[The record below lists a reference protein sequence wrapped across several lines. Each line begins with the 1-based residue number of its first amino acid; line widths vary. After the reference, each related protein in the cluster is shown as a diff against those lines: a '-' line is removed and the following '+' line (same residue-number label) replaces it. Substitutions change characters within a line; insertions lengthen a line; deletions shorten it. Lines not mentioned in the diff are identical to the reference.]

1 MNDKVGFWIYI
12 IYIYVLIAIKL
23 FFLVTLIIIKLNKNA
38 SDKIVTLNAISKNM
52 FVGMLAI
59 LMVYLFHPRNNVEQV
74 IVHGETKLLLF
85 LFGVISLLELPWNYV
100 YDKFIGKTN
109 IGLSSNQFSLIL
121 GSIITAIVTGLIFLI
136 KKIEINISIHNEYNC
151 YEY

>member
-1 MNDKVGFWIYI
+1 MNENVGFWIYI

-59 LMVYLFHPRNNVEQV
+59 LMVYLFHPRNNVERV
-74 IVHGETKLLLF
+74 IIHGETKLLLF

-109 IGLSSNQFSLIL
+109 IGLTSNQFSLIL

-136 KKIEINISIHNEYNC
+136 R
-151 YEY
+151 

>member
-1 MNDKVGFWIYI
+1 MNDNVGFWIYI

-74 IVHGETKLLLF
+74 IIHGETKLLLF
-85 LFGVISLLELPWNYV
+85 LFGVISLFELPWNYV

-109 IGLSSNQFSLIL
+109 IGLTSNQFSLIL

-136 KKIEINISIHNEYNC
+136 R
-151 YEY
+151 

>member
-136 KKIEINISIHNEYNC
+136 R
-151 YEY
+151 

>member
-1 MNDKVGFWIYI
+1 MNDNVGFWIYI

-109 IGLSSNQFSLIL
+109 IGLTSNQFSLIL

-136 KKIEINISIHNEYNC
+136 R
-151 YEY
+151 

>member
-1 MNDKVGFWIYI
+1 MNDNVGFWIYI

-74 IVHGETKLLLF
+74 IIHGENKLLLF
-85 LFGVISLLELPWNYV
+85 LFGVISLFELPWNYV

-109 IGLSSNQFSLIL
+109 IGLTSNQFSLIL

-136 KKIEINISIHNEYNC
+136 R
-151 YEY
+151 

>member
-1 MNDKVGFWIYI
+1 MNEKVGFWIYI

-109 IGLSSNQFSLIL
+109 IGLTSNEFSLIL

-136 KKIEINISIHNEYNC
+136 R
-151 YEY
+151 